1 MMIDT
6 AMLINLLRPLALI
19 LCGLVGGLIFEKR
32 ILKKIKKILEKNG
45 IKLNL
50 AVSEYLRGVPFV
62 IFFVL
67 GIYVAIVSSN
77 LNDEIR
83 DLLSKMLL
91 GIILGTATIVASRL
105 ALGFVR
111 LYSHTSEGVL
121 PLTSL
126 FENLT
131 NLVIFTI
138 GTLIILQSIGI
149 SITPLLTA
157 LGVGGL
163 SIGLAL
169 QATLGNLVSGVN
181 IIMSGKVKPGDY
193 VKLETGEEGYVTDV
207 TWRHTTIREYPN
219 NLIVV
224 PNAKLVSSTFKNYYL
239 PQKEMMVMVEVGVAY
254 DSDLERV
261 EQVTIAVAQQIMQDV
276 GGCVP
281 EFKPFMRYHTF
292 GYFSINFTVYL
303 ASKEFIDHLIARHEF
318 IKLLYKRYHEE
329 GIKIPF
335 PIQPVYLPETND
347 NTPHD
352 SHNIS

>member
-1 MMIDT
+1 MIDT
-6 AMLINLLRPLALI
+6 AMIINLLRPLALI

-32 ILKKIKKILEKNG
+32 ILKKIKQILEKKG

-50 AVSEYLRGVPFV
+50 VISEYLRGVPFV
-62 IFFVL
+62 FFFVL
-67 GIYVAIVSSN
+67 GIYVAIVSSS
-77 LNDEIR
+77 LNDQVR
-83 DLLSKMLL
+83 DLLAKMLL
-91 GIILGTATIVASRL
+91 AIILGTATLVASRL

-111 LYSHTSEGVL
+111 LYSNTSEGVL

-181 IIMSGKVKPGDY
+181 IIMSRKVNPGDY

-207 TWRHTTIREYPN
+207 TWRHTTIREYQN

-224 PNAKLVSSTFKNYYL
+224 PNAKLVSSTFKNYHL
-239 PQKEMMVMVEVGVAY
+239 PQKEMMVMVELGVGY
-254 DSDLERV
+254 DNDLEKV
-261 EQVTIAVAQQIMQDV
+261 EQVTIAVAEEVMSQV
-276 GGCVP
+276 AGCVP
-281 EFKPFMRYHTF
+281 EFQPFMRYHTF

-318 IKLLYKRYHEE
+318 MKLLYKRYQEE
-329 GIKIPF
+329 GINIPF
-335 PIQPVYLPETND
+335 PIQPVYLPDKSDNSPQET
-347 NTPHD
+347 HK
-352 SHNIS
+352 IS